1 MGLHFD
7 CNATTAASPEVI
19 EAMLPWLG
27 RPGANPSATHPA
39 GREAGRAVRSARAEV
54 AGLIGATDPSSVV
67 FTSCGSE
74 STITAVRSAARR
86 RPRGAAVLSTAE
98 HSATVKAVGACF
110 GSANAQAPGIVRI
123 PVDAWGNLDREA
135 LFDALGES
143 EVALV
148 SLILLNNETGVISDL
163 SGVGEACRAQGA
175 LFHVD
180 AVQAP
185 AKTPIDVG
193 ALDCDFLSL
202 SGHKFHGPRGIG
214 ALYVREGVNV
224 DSLIVGGPQ
233 EGERRAGTENV
244 PAIVGL
250 GVAARIAAERARDI
264 QVQATMAAMRDHLE
278 LRVLAG
284 CPGSWVNGNTDRRA
298 SNTSNVGFDLAA
310 TGLDATALLA
320 LLHDQG
326 IEISAGSACN
336 SSKSAPSAVLRAMG
350 QDDSKASSALRFSL
364 AYPGTPDT
372 STATEVDAC
381 IKAVIEAHQ
390 ALMGLSI

>member
-1 MGLHFD
+1 MALHFD

-39 GREAGRAVRSARAEV
+39 GREAGRAVRDARTDV
-54 AGLIGATDPSSVV
+54 AQLIGGPPPSSIV

-74 STITAVRSAARR
+74 STITAIRSAAVRN
-86 RPRGAAVLSTAE
+86 PSGKAVLSSAE
-98 HSATVKAVGACF
+98 HSATVKAVSACF
-110 GSANAQAPGIVRI
+110 GGAESSDSRTIRI
-123 PVDAWGNLDREA
+123 PVDARGHLDRSA
-135 LFDALGES
+135 LFDALES
-143 EVALV
+143 GDVALV

-163 SGVGEACRAQGA
+163 SGIGEACRAAGA
-175 LFHVD
+175 LFHID

-185 AKTPIDVG
+185 AKTPIDV
-193 ALDCDFLSL
+193 AVLDCDFLSL

-214 ALYVREGVNV
+214 ALYVRGGVPV
-224 DSLIVGGPQ
+224 ESLIVGGPQ

-250 GVAARIAAERARDI
+250 GVAAKAAAERSVDAAAQAGMASSRD
-264 QVQATMAAMRDHLE
+264 RLE
-278 LRVLAG
+278 SKILTG
-284 CPGSWVNGNTDRRA
+284 CPGSWVNGDVERRA
-298 SNTSNVGFDLAA
+298 ANTSNIGFDLAA

-326 IEISAGSACN
+326 IEVSAGSACN

-350 QDDSKASSALRFSL
+350 QDDAKAASALRFSL
-364 AYPGTPDT
+364 AHQGTPDAV
-372 STATEVDAC
+372 SPDEVDAC
-381 IKAVIEAHQ
+381 GQAVIEAHQ